1 MTGVPLATSNL
12 ERRYRA
18 GSSHEIVAV
27 RDISL
32 EISSGSFVALV
43 GASGS
48 GKSTLL
54 ALLGALDRPTSG
66 TVRFGD
72 QELSGCSDVEL
83 ARLRRRMG
91 FVFQSESLIPR
102 LPAWEN
108 VSYPLVA
115 QGVGEPSRRQMAES
129 LLDRLGLASRFEAL
143 PEELSGGE
151 RQRVAVARALIGSP
165 EVLLADEPTSHLDA
179 ESAERT
185 CALFREVHSQ
195 GTTVVVATHDP
206 ELVESATRV
215 VTLEA
220 GRVIDDQDG
229 RDDGPEEIVQDAATV
244 R

>member
-1 MTGVPLATSNL
+1 MTAVPLASSNL
-12 ERRYRA
+12 ERRYRP

-27 RDISL
+27 RDVSL

-115 QGVGEPSRRQMAES
+115 QGVGEPSRRQLAES

-151 RQRVAVARALIGSP
+151 QQRWRWRGLLSVHPRCCWPTNQRRTSMRNRPNGRAR
-165 EVLLADEPTSHLDA
+165 V
-179 ESAERT
+179 
-185 CALFREVHSQ
+185 FREVHSQ

-229 RDDGPEEIVQDAATV
+229 RDDGPEEIVQDAATI